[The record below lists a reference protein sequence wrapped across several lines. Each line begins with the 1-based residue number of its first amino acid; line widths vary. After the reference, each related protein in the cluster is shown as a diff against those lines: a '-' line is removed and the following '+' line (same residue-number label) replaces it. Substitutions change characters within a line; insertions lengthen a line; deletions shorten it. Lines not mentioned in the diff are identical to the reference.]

1 MLLRRLLIDAF
12 RVSRFDDSAFS
23 SMKEEDDCIST
34 GRTRYPHDPHDPHDP
49 HVLFTCFGT
58 GSR

>member
-1 MLLRRLLIDAF
+1 
-12 RVSRFDDSAFS
+12 
-23 SMKEEDDCIST
+23 MKEEDDCIST
-34 GRTRYPHDPHDPHDP
+34 GRNRYPHDP